1 MRSKQGLRVWDTTPP
16 GVVTLLVPYY
26 VPYYDYVTR
35 TVARSVTLARLL
47 LSEDHCVSTGDGQG
61 NTFTDRRPWA
71 SCRFLRVGQ
80 HLLLLPFQAL
90 DCEPINT
97 EGGARRPL
105 LPRCVFRNGAALT
118 TTQTQSLLLCHCY
131 LQFT

>member
-1 MRSKQGLRVWDTTPP
+1 MWDTTPP
-16 GVVTLLVPYY
+16 GVTLLVPYY

-97 EGGARRPL
+97 GGARRPL